1 MEIKEGEVGQ
11 TINVD
16 TLIKN
21 IIKKPLTAKE
31 FADIE
36 TYFNSYKR
44 INFIKELDK
53 GHIYDKNEYDYYIV
67 LEHSSWYVK
76 LVMRRSIA
84 HLVYKYRIPDYLLSK
99 KLFK

>member
-44 INFIKELDK
+44 INFKR
-53 GHIYDKNEYDYYIV
+53 Y
-67 LEHSSWYVK
+67 W
-76 LVMRRSIA
+76 
-84 HLVYKYRIPDYLLSK
+84 
-99 KLFK
+99 